1 MKQLLTILLLIVTS
15 STAFA
20 TPGVKI
26 SAPVMPAMKRTIT
39 EARDMK
45 WVGGDEIVKIQ
56 FSSNNQYVTGFYNS
70 DGKLL
75 GLAKNILS
83 TELPSLLCKNL
94 KEKYSQYWISGV
106 LEYSGDEGTVY
117 YTMLENAD
125 QKIVLQSFGNKW
137 SVVKKTDK

>member
-1 MKQLLTILLLIVTS
+1 
-15 STAFA
+15 
-20 TPGVKI
+20 
-26 SAPVMPAMKRTIT
+26 MPAMKRTIT

-56 FSSNNQYVTGFYNS
+56 FSSSNQYVTGFYNS